1 MLMAE
6 PDAGT
11 QLTLLG
17 STGTVDESQLPELYS
32 YPAELRKCWVRANF
46 IASVDG
52 GTAVDGTSGGLAGP
66 GDRAL
71 FRVMRELADVIVVGA
86 GTVRSENYGGA
97 QLTVA
102 QRQQRQARGQAEV
115 PPIAVVTNSGRLDRD
130 MKVFTHTEVPP
141 LVLTSTAAVASAAAL
156 LGDAAEVL
164 DCSGPEDAEVDAA
177 RLLAVLASRGLLRVL
192 TEGGPHLL
200 GSLIADDL
208 LDELCLSIAPAV
220 VGGESGRIA
229 AGGGSRHTPMERAHL
244 LADDAGYLYS
254 RYVRR

>member
-1 MLMAE
+1 MAE

-17 STGTVDESQLPELYS
+17 GTGTVDEAQLPELYS
-32 YPAELRKCWVRANF
+32 YPDALRKCWVRANF
-46 IASVDG
+46 IASLDG

-71 FRVMRELADVIVVGA
+71 FRVMRQLADVIVVGA
-86 GTVRSENYGGA
+86 GTARSENYGGA
-97 QLTVA
+97 QLSVI

-115 PPIAVVTNSGRLDRD
+115 PPIAIVTNSGRLERD

-141 LVLTSTAAVASAAAL
+141 LVLTSAAAVAPASAL
-156 LGDAAEVL
+156 LGEAAEVL
-164 DCSGPEDAEVDAA
+164 ACSGADDTEVDAA
-177 RLLAVLASRGLLRVL
+177 TLLNVLASRGLLRVL

-200 GSLIADDL
+200 GSFIADDL

-229 AGGGSRHTPMERAHL
+229 AGGGSRQTPMERSHL

>member
-1 MLMAE
+1 MAE

-17 STGTVDESQLPELYS
+17 GTGTVDEAHLPELYS

-46 IASVDG
+46 IASLDG

-86 GTVRSENYGGA
+86 GTARSENYGGA
-97 QLTVA
+97 QLTVT

-115 PPIAVVTNSGRLDRD
+115 PPIAVVTNSGHLDRD
-130 MKVFTHTEVPP
+130 LKIFTHTEVAP
-141 LVLTSTAAVASAAAL
+141 LVLTSTVAGPGAQAL

-164 DCSGPEDAEVDAA
+164 DCSGDDPTSVDPRA
-177 RLLAVLASRGLLRVL
+177 LLAALAARGLLRVL
-192 TEGGPHLL
+192 TEGGPSLL
-200 GSLIADDL
+200 GSFLADEL
-208 LDELCLSIAPAV
+208 LDELCLTIAPTV
-220 VGGESGRIA
+220 VGGASARIA
-229 AGGGSRHTPMERAHL
+229 AGGGSCQTPMTRAHL

-254 RYVRR
+254 RYVRRA